1 LPAFLNVTLNE
12 AVFPVARA
20 MVFLPA
26 ILKSCLIMP
35 LFVTLK
41 VVMPFATV
49 LFDSVNL
56 NSVGLPAVTATV
68 VASVELLPPKA
79 ETAATSATTAI
90 RTTSADPFRN
100 MLKKPSS

>member
-1 LPAFLNVTLNE
+1 
-12 AVFPVARA
+12 
-20 MVFLPA
+20 
-26 ILKSCLIMP
+26 
-35 LFVTLK
+35 VTLK

-68 VASVELLPPKA
+68 VASVELRPPKA
-79 ETAATSATTAI
+79 ETAAASDTRAI

-100 MLKKPSS
+100 VLKKPSS